1 MFILI
6 FCLLAV
12 FQLPRTH
19 AGGAWTNGEYFGEL
33 SMNVTQM
40 IKGCTLADYDN
51 SPISAAVFNRTLEQ
65 TIAGCT
71 GLPIRNISNLFVYSG
86 PFYADATPLINPNIT
101 IFYRLRA
108 RDDIDYEKAATKL
121 LSNVADGS
129 FDNLLN
135 LFAVVNKAPA
145 CLVNSRSGPIDVQSL
160 VPTYSP
166 TPAPT
171 FSPTAFDTE
180 QFGHLLKRY
189 VVLSSIIGSVLGLML
204 IYYGYW
210 GFFYLSLWIQ
220 ARQDRLEAELE
231 AEVNFHNKKLQDRFV
246 KADVGASP
254 HTSKMRENFKKQFG
268 HLPSDDEMLR
278 SRGEDSGA
286 VPLTN
291 LSGSSAPS
299 RTLATRL
306 PASSSPTRPVRSAEA
321 DVEAGRSAQDN
332 EEESKSRIE
341 ALAQR
346 PAVKADTPAA
356 RTTRDVNI
364 ELTGGLGNTGEDK
377 SNRLADKGS
386 RRAFG
391 FADDQSAQNRAIRR
405 G

>member
-1 MFILI
+1 
-6 FCLLAV
+6 
-12 FQLPRTH
+12 
-19 AGGAWTNGEYFGEL
+19 
-33 SMNVTQM
+33 MNVTQM
-40 IKGCTLADYDN
+40 IKGCTLADYAN

-86 PFYADATPLINPNIT
+86 SFYADSTPSIDPNIT

-108 RDDIDYEKAATKL
+108 WNDIDYDQASTKL
-121 LSNVADGS
+121 LSSVTDGS

-135 LFAVVNKAPA
+135 LFAVVNKAPP
-145 CLVNSRSGPIDVQSL
+145 CLVNSKSGPIDVESL

-166 TPAPT
+166 TPVPT
-171 FSPTAFDTE
+171 FSPTAFDTK
-180 QFGHLLKRY
+180 QFGYLLKRF
-189 VVLSSIIGSVLGLML
+189 VVLSSIIGSVLGLMF

-210 GFFYLSLWIQ
+210 GVYYLCLWYQ

-278 SRGEDSGA
+278 SRSEDLGA

-291 LSGSSAPS
+291 LSGSAAPS

-306 PASSSPTRPVRSAEA
+306 PASSSPTRSVRSAEP
-321 DVEAGRSAQDN
+321 DVEAGRSAESN
-332 EEESKSRIE
+332 EEDTKSRIE
-341 ALAQR
+341 APAQR
-346 PAVKADTPAA
+346 SAVKSDAPSV
-356 RTTRDVNI
+356 RTTREVNI
-364 ELTGGLGNTGEDK
+364 ELTGGLGNTGDDK

-391 FADDQSAQNRAIRR
+391 FADDQSSAQNRAMRR